1 MLSPYKFREWGVYYD
16 LHVRSDLKNKKNFSK
31 KFYYLWQMEKERR
44 FVLYTGINGA
54 KSYLHAL
61 LKEFN
66 PDITTEETEEILL
79 TSEDLTL
86 FGIKKHKK

>member
-1 MLSPYKFREWGVYYD
+1 MK
-16 LHVRSDLKNKKNFSK
+16 
-31 KFYYLWQMEKERR
+31 KERR

-66 PDITTEETEEILL
+66 PDITMEETEEILL

>member
-1 MLSPYKFREWGVYYD
+1 MK
-16 LHVRSDLKNKKNFSK
+16 
-31 KFYYLWQMEKERR
+31 KERR

-54 KSYLHAL
+54 KSYLHSL

-66 PDITTEETEEILL
+66 PDITMEETEEILL